1 MLLFTQG
8 LFAQR
13 TTKKVLFFGNSYTG
27 GLPELISK
35 MASSVGDS
43 LIFSD
48 ASAGQTIKDHATSP
62 NSFTSIAQQQWDY
75 VVIQCQSQE
84 GAWRDSYVNA
94 NVFPYAKILADSVKH
109 YNPCGKTM
117 FYMTWGRKNGDA
129 SNCVSYPPVCTYE
142 GMQMRLRTN
151 YLKMGFDNDAF
162 VCPVG
167 MAWRHARINSPSIE
181 LYDVDESHP
190 SLEGMY
196 LTASTFYAA
205 IFGKSPIKITHTGGL
220 DANNL
225 DSLKRTANFMVF
237 DSLATWNI
245 KYDTLVNDVFFAAHH
260 DTVQFMNATKSLAAT
275 QWDFGDGNQ
284 SQLISP
290 MHLYGRA
297 DTFSVNVISFI
308 GCHQIDTTFEVITT
322 MYENNP
328 VDTTKDTT
336 IIKPSVILE
345 FEGRMVRVFPNPSNG
360 ELHIAS
366 DISNEQNGSFQF
378 VLYNSNGSEVMRSN
392 LQGAENSLNL
402 SSMNSGVYFYSV
414 ESENKHSIKQK
425 LILLE

>member
-1 MLLFTQG
+1 MLLFTQS
-8 LFAQR
+8 LCAQR
-13 TTKKVLFFGNSYTG
+13 TIKRVLFFGNSYTG

-35 MASSVGDS
+35 MASSAGDS
-43 LIFSD
+43 LIYSD

-62 NSFTSIAQQQWDY
+62 NSFIAIAQQPWDY

-94 NVFPYAKILADSVKH
+94 NVFPYAKILADSVKY
-109 YNPCGKTM
+109 YNACGKTM

-129 SNCVSYPPVCTYE
+129 LNCVSYPPVCTFE

-151 YLKMGFDNDAF
+151 YLKMGIDNAAF

-167 MAWRHARINSPSIE
+167 MAWRHARVNSPSIE
-181 LYDVDESHP
+181 LYDADESHP

-196 LTASTFYAA
+196 LTASTFYGA
-205 IFGKSPIKITHTGGL
+205 IFEKSPLKITHTGGL
-220 DANNL
+220 NSNNL

-245 KYDTLVNDVFFAAHH
+245 KYDTLVNDVFFAATY
-260 DTVQFMNATKSLAAT
+260 DTVQFINDTKSVASA

-284 SQLISP
+284 SQQINP
-290 MHLYGRA
+290 IHFYGRA

-308 GCHQIDTTFEVITT
+308 GCHQLDTTFEVITT

-328 VDTTKDTT
+328 VDTTKDTA

-345 FEGRMVRVFPNPSNG
+345 FEGRMVSVFPNPSNG
-360 ELHIAS
+360 ELQITSA
-366 DISNEQNGSFQF
+366 ISNKQNGSFQF
-378 VLYNSNGSEVMRSN
+378 VLYNSNGREVMRLK
-392 LQGAENSLNL
+392 LQGAENSLDL

-414 ESENKHSIKQK
+414 ESENKHSVKQK